1 MKFSKKIF
9 ASVVCLAGLLI
20 TVTAQNSAFVWL
32 DSTTLRVTD
41 GLSEQV
47 YLWEKGTLTILQA
60 RSLSGSKIDI
70 FSSGSPDRSNYNDP
84 VDSSQKIY
92 RMKATERTSAYSQVD
107 LHAIFPDYEL
117 IRSLRV
123 YDDCAGIEWRL
134 SMKGKNSLFPVV
146 SSSGSDLVENPALL
160 SGNAPYYHFLPFSS
174 PHYATKIVS
183 FREATDHHSNIVRPR
198 IELPY
203 RKPQYYEGN
212 VLIAKNNH
220 KNEVHLV
227 VKQSPLQDA
236 QSAYT
241 GFDFSTDF
249 SGIKVHSPGFDFQ
262 HVSEKDSGWQEA
274 YPLFTVMCAVDEKT
288 ALNLYKKY
296 ELAVHKYLPHAD
308 NTFTMNTWG
317 DRNRDSRINE
327 PFILNELEAASRL
340 GITHYQI
347 DDGWQ
352 QGLSRNSAQRANM
365 LWDDWSASDW
375 NVNNIRFP
383 NGLGKVKEKAASLGI
398 SLGLWFNPSKNEN
411 YAAWQRDKDI
421 LTDLHRKHHISW
433 IKIDGLE
440 IGNKLSESRVQL
452 MLEGAAEESDPCLQ
466 FNMDVTAGKRGGYFY
481 FNRLG
486 NIFLENRYTDWG
498 NYYPHLTLR
507 NVWSLAEYI
516 PIQRIQ
522 IEWLNKWRNEK
533 QYPNDDPLRPYN
545 IPFDYQF
552 AITMIGQPLAW
563 MEATGLPD
571 EAFDVKNLIDIWK
584 SERSRMQKGI
594 IYPVG
599 QIPDGYSYPGFV
611 SRADNRIYVLLFR
624 ENISHSTGKYDLLQD
639 GLNEMNFVKLAG
651 DGILN
656 AVQGTTVEV
665 NYSKPFQFLWGYFI
679 Y

>member
-9 ASVVCLAGLLI
+9 ASVVCLAGLFI
-20 TVTAQNSAFVWL
+20 TVTAQNSPFVWL
-32 DSTTLRVTD
+32 DSKTLRVTD
-41 GLSEQV
+41 GISEQV

-60 RSLSGSKIDI
+60 RSLSGSEVDV
-70 FSSGSPDRSNYNDP
+70 FSSVSADRSSDSDP
-84 VDSSQKIY
+84 TDTFQKTD
-92 RMKATERTSAYSQVD
+92 RVEATERTSAYSQID
-107 LHAIFPDYEL
+107 LHVVFPDYEL
-117 IRSLRV
+117 VRSLRV
-123 YDDCAGIEWRL
+123 YDDCPGVEWRL
-134 SMKGKNSLFPVV
+134 SMKGRNSLFPVV

-174 PHYATKIVS
+174 PHYTTEIVS
-183 FREATDHHSNIVRPR
+183 FREATDHHSNIIRSR
-198 IELPY
+198 TELPY

-212 VLIAKNNH
+212 ALIAKNNH

-262 HVSEKDSGWQEA
+262 HVSGKDSGWQES
-274 YPLFTVMCAVDEKT
+274 YPLFTVMYAGDEKT

-296 ELAVHKYLPHAD
+296 ELTVHRYLPHMD

-352 QGLSRNSAQRANM
+352 QGLSRNSAEKANM

-375 NVNNIRFP
+375 DINNIRFP

-398 SLGLWFNPSKNEN
+398 SLGLWFNPSKNEH
-411 YAAWQRDKDI
+411 YAAWERDKDI
-421 LTDLHRKHHISW
+421 LTGLHSKHDISW

-440 IGNKLSESRVQL
+440 IGNKLAESRVGQ
-452 MLEGAAEESDPCLQ
+452 MLGGAAAESGSRLQ

-481 FNRLG
+481 FNRFG

-507 NVWSLAEYI
+507 NIWSLAEYI

-533 QYPNDDPLRPYN
+533 QYPKDDPLKPAN

-552 AITMIGQPLAW
+552 AITMMGQPLAW

-571 EAFDVKNLIDIWK
+571 EAFEVRGLIDIWK
-584 SERSRMQKGI
+584 SERSRMQQGVI
-594 IYPVG
+594 SPLG
-599 QIPDGYSYPGFV
+599 QIPDGYSFPGFV
-611 SRADNRIYVLLFR
+611 SRTENRIYVLLFR
-624 ENISHSTGKYDLLQD
+624 ENTSHSTGKYDLLQD
-639 GLNEMNFVKLAG
+639 DIENMKFIKLAG
-651 DGILN
+651 DGNLN
-656 AVQGTTVEV
+656 AVHGSTVEV
-665 NYSKPFQFLWGYFI
+665 NFSNPFQFLWGYFV

>member
-1 MKFSKKIF
+1 MSFSKKIF
-9 ASVVCLAGLLI
+9 ALVICLTGLSLNLA
-20 TVTAQNSAFVWL
+20 AQNSAFVWL

-41 GLSEQV
+41 GISEQV

-60 RSLSGSKIDI
+60 RSLSGSDIDV
-70 FSSGSPDRSNYNDP
+70 FSSVPPDRSSHNDL

-92 RMKATERTSAYSQVD
+92 RVEATERTSAYSQID
-107 LHAIFPDYEL
+107 LYAVFPDYEL

-134 SMKGKNSLFPVV
+134 SMKGENTLFPVV
-146 SSSGSDLVENPALL
+146 SSSGTDLVENPALL
-160 SGNAPYYHFLPFSS
+160 SGNAPYYHFMPFSL
-174 PHYATKIVS
+174 PHYTTKIVS
-183 FREATDHHSNIVRPR
+183 FREATDHHSNIIRSR
-198 IELPY
+198 TELPY

-212 VLIAKNNH
+212 ILIVKNNR
-220 KNEVHLV
+220 KEEVHLV

-262 HVSEKDSGWQEA
+262 HDPGKDSCWQEA
-274 YPLFTVMCAVDEKT
+274 YPLFTVMYAGDGKT

-296 ELAVHKYLPHAD
+296 ELAVHKYIPHTD

-352 QGLSRNSAQRANM
+352 QGLSRNSAEKANI
-365 LWDDWSASDW
+365 LWDEWSAADW
-375 NVNNIRFP
+375 DVNTTRFP
-383 NGLGKVKEKAASLGI
+383 NGLNKVRKKAVSLGI
-398 SLGLWFNPSKNEN
+398 SLGLWFNPSKHEN
-411 YAAWQRDKDI
+411 YAAWERDKEI
-421 LTDLHRKHHISW
+421 LTGLHRKHDVSW

-440 IGNKLSESRVQL
+440 IGDKLSESRVQQ
-452 MLEGAAEESDPCLQ
+452 MLQGATGESGYRLQ

-481 FNRLG
+481 FNRFG

-507 NVWSLAEYI
+507 NIWLLAEYI

-522 IEWLNKWRNEK
+522 VEWLNKWRNEK
-533 QYPNDDPLRPYN
+533 QYPKNDPLKPYN

-552 AITMIGQPLAW
+552 AITMMGQPLAW
-563 MEATGLPD
+563 MEATELPD
-571 EAFDVKNLIDIWK
+571 EAFDVRALIDIWK

-599 QIPDGYSYPGFV
+599 QIPDGYSFPGFV
-611 SRADNRIYVLLFR
+611 SCADNRIYVLLFR
-624 ENISHSTGKYDLLQD
+624 ENTPHSTGKYDVLPD
-639 GLNEMNFVKLAG
+639 GMDNMKFVKLAG
-651 DGILN
+651 DGTI
-656 AVQGTTVEV
+656 GTVEGTMV
-665 NYSKPFQFLWGYFI
+665 EVHYTEPFQFLWGYFI
-679 Y
+679 E